1 MIDHEASASASGSAD
16 RQGPGPR
23 RRRSSRRPLAIG
35 CLLALAVFGAV
46 FWRSFAILGCWSLAR
61 FSSDWTVVVWHTTEL
76 SHFGP
81 SALPALA
88 RLADRPGLQ
97 QWVAAERS
105 IALLRARYPE
115 ANAPIHDLLLSS
127 SVRVRAAAAVAL
139 VESDEKEEAAVPVLV
154 EALEEEDPDVRYFVA
169 SALLAVQSRR
179 LEKCVKEKE
188 RAFKRALEA
197 LADGISDPREVFLN
211 DDNNG
216 TRIHGAHVR
225 VGPSAAWAVARNLAN
240 PDEPFAGDFASPD
253 LAKRVLEGHKPA
265 ELWDRARSLGS
276 QFFADQDGR

>member
-1 MIDHEASASASGSAD
+1 MIDHEASASGSAD

-23 RRRSSRRPLAIG
+23 RRRASKRS
-35 CLLALAVFGAV
+35 LALGCGVALVVFGAV

-105 IALLRARYPE
+105 IALLRARSPE

-127 SVRVRAAAAVAL
+127 SVRVRAAAALAL
-139 VESDEKEEAAVPVLV
+139 VESDEKEEAAIPVLV
-154 EALEEEDPDVRYFVA
+154 EALDADDPDVRFFA
-169 SALLAVQSRR
+169 ARALVGVKSRR
-179 LEKCVKEKE
+179 FEKGVKEKE
-188 RAFKRALEA
+188 RALKRVLDVLIEA
-197 LADGISDPREVFLN
+197 FQDPREVFLN
-211 DDNNG
+211 GNNNG
-216 TRIHGAHVR
+216 TRIHGDHFV
-225 VGPSAAWAVARNLAN
+225 VHS
-240 PDEPFAGDFASPD
+240 
-253 LAKRVLEGHKPA
+253 LAKGNVFQVDPNWISFSENVSPPTTPE
-265 ELWDRARSLGS
+265 ELWRDARGSHSL
-276 QFFADQDGR
+276 FFADQDGH